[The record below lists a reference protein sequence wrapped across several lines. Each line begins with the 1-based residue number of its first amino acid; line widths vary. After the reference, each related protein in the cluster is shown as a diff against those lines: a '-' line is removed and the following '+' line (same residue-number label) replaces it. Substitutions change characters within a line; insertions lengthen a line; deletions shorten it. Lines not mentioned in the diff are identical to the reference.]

1 LGDAP
6 QEIGHP
12 SRGVSNIL
20 QQTVPVGVGKA
31 ALADP
36 TGSWN

>member
-12 SRGVSNIL
+12 GRGVANIH
-20 QQTVPVGVGKA
+20 QQTALVGVGKA

-36 TGSWN
+36 A